1 MKFFIDKIRY
11 PNTQLIAVV
20 LQSSLKSTTLGGAYL
35 EKGPIVGFFSCPL
48 SLHPYN

>member
-1 MKFFIDKIRY
+1 VKFFIDKIRY